1 MKESLKFNNEA
12 KTSHEGLSELQAE
25 MQDRV
30 AETIK
35 NRVENESSPAEKSE
49 AEAREQLE
57 KVIEKS
63 EAEEVKQEKKKQPA
77 KAERLITKEDRKDSF
92 KKTMETV

>member
-12 KTSHEGLSELQAE
+12 RTSHEDLSDL
-25 MQDRV
+25 R
-30 AETIK
+30 AETHDRAAEVIK
-35 NRVENESSPAEKSE
+35 NRAENESSPAEKSE

-77 KAERLITKEDRKDSF
+77 KTERLITKEDRKDSF
-92 KKTMETV
+92 K